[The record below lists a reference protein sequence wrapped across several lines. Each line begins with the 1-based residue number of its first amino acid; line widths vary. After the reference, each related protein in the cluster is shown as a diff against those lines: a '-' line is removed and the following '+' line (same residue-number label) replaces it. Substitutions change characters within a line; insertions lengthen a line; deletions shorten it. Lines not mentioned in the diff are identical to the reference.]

1 MATIQALCTNT
12 WLRIGHG
19 SMTSVKWLTKFLGG
33 SSDRW
38 YWSGDAFPPA
48 SFCVRALVH
57 DGLAVPPFDLHG
69 DGDGRLREFGLNADM
84 WREWVAAVLR
94 QRVNMGDC
102 ARTLGTPD
110 ARGPLLEQV
119 RAAAE
124 VLRVPGSCCPG
135 PDELRVRL
143 NDLFADYASAGEEWK
158 WRISDAPRLHGS
170 SRQQRVLWKADAVPR
185 SPRDALGVPC
195 RIHRARGHATAA
207 DVVPHRAEANPRG
220 LWASGGGRCDRPRRG
235 PLSIRLQPR
244 QQDRRETR

>member
-19 SMTSVKWLTKFLGG
+19 SMTSVKWLTKFLAG

-94 QRVNMGDC
+94 QRVIMGDY
-102 ARTLGTPD
+102 ARTLGLPD

-124 VLRVPGSCCPG
+124 VLRVPGSFCPG

-143 NDLFADYASAGEEWK
+143 NDLFADYASAGEEWN

-170 SRQQRVLWKADAVPR
+170 ARQQRALWKALTPFHDRLVTLSVFLVESTEPVVMPLPPTSCLIAPEQTPEGYGRQVV
-185 SPRDALGVPC
+185 A
-195 RIHRARGHATAA
+195 AATALA
-207 DVVPHRAEANPRG
+207 AAR
-220 LWASGGGRCDRPRRG
+220 
-235 PLSIRLQPR
+235 
-244 QQDRRETR
+244 